1 MHRHT
6 VITHRDIRHNAPIES
21 LEAHRSIRHLQ
32 FKGDIKKIFVNGLK
46 ITHYKTPPEH
56 AIIIPHTGGVI
67 HDTKATARLG
77 QSC

>member
-1 MHRHT
+1 MNDTETLSHT
-6 VITHRDIRHNAPIES
+6 SYVCKYYI
-21 LEAHRSIRHLQ
+21 
-32 FKGDIKKIFVNGLK
+32 VNGLK
-46 ITHYKTPPEH
+46 IAHYKTPPEH

>member
-1 MHRHT
+1 M
-6 VITHRDIRHNAPIES
+6 I
-21 LEAHRSIRHLQ
+21 SI
-32 FKGDIKKIFVNGLK
+32 VNGLK
-46 ITHYKTPPEH
+46 IAHYKTPPEH

>member
-1 MHRHT
+1 MQIQSFPLLSMNIFT
-6 VITHRDIRHNAPIES
+6 SSNIT
-21 LEAHRSIRHLQ
+21 
-32 FKGDIKKIFVNGLK
+32 FYKIYIIFFVNGLK
-46 ITHYKTPPEH
+46 IAHYKTPPEH

>member
-1 MHRHT
+1 MNKNVYFYISYCIPWLFCTLYGYYH
-6 VITHRDIRHNAPIES
+6 
-21 LEAHRSIRHLQ
+21 LEN
-32 FKGDIKKIFVNGLK
+32 FKSFVNGLK
-46 ITHYKTPPEH
+46 IAHYKTPPEH